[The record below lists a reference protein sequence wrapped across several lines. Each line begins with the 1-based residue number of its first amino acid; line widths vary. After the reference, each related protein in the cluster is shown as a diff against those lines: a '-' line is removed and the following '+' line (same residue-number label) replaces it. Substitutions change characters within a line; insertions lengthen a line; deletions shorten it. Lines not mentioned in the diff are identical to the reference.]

1 MHCAQ
6 VRHHGVV
13 DADVIIAG
21 LGAHGSSAAYAL
33 ASRGAAVLGFDRFAR
48 GHTLGSSS
56 GLSRIIRLSYYE
68 HPDYVPLLRRA
79 WELWRE
85 LERASGEH
93 LLTETGGLYAGPP
106 DGQLVLGALDSA
118 RSHRL
123 DHEVLDTRTLRERY
137 PLFAWLEGWTG
148 VFERQAGWL
157 APERC
162 IETHLRLAERAG
174 ATFRFEEPI
183 ERWGSTFDGI
193 RVTTRG
199 GSYEAKQLVI
209 TAGAWTA
216 KLVPSL
222 ASQLSVER
230 SVLFWFEPRAERD
243 AFARLPVYIVEDTD
257 RIFYGFPYIEGQGV
271 KVAGLHFGDPADPD
285 TLDRTPSADDEERVR
300 GWLRRRVPLANGE
313 RRDAKVCMY
322 TNTVDS
328 HFVIDNLLED
338 SNVVVAS
345 ACSGHG
351 FKFASVIGEI
361 LADLV
366 LEGETEHPIGFLSSE
381 RLGSDLAL

>member
-1 MHCAQ
+1 M
-6 VRHHGVV
+6 
-13 DADVIIAG
+13 
-21 LGAHGSSAAYAL
+21 
-33 ASRGAAVLGFDRFAR
+33 
-48 GHTLGSSS
+48 
-56 GLSRIIRLSYYE
+56 
-68 HPDYVPLLRRA
+68 
-79 WELWRE
+79 
-85 LERASGEH
+85 
-93 LLTETGGLYAGPP
+93 
-106 DGQLVLGALDSA
+106 
-118 RSHRL
+118 
-123 DHEVLDTRTLRERY
+123 
-137 PLFAWLEGWTG
+137 
-148 VFERQAGWL
+148 
-157 APERC
+157 
-162 IETHLRLAERAG
+162 
-174 ATFRFEEPI
+174 
-183 ERWGSTFDGI
+183 
-193 RVTTRG
+193 
-199 GSYEAKQLVI
+199 
-209 TAGAWTA
+209 
-216 KLVPSL
+216 PSL

-366 LEGETEHPIGFLSSE
+366 LDGETEHPIGFLSSE

>member
-106 DGQLVLGALDSA
+106 DGQLVSGALNSA

-366 LEGETEHPIGFLSSE
+366 LDGETEHPIGFLSSE

>member
-6 VRHHGVV
+6 VRHHAHV
-13 DADVIIAG
+13 DAEVIVAG

-48 GHTLGSSS
+48 GHTLGSSG

-85 LERASGEH
+85 LERTSGEH
-93 LLTETGGLYAGPP
+93 LLTQTGGLYAGPP
-106 DGQLVLGALDSA
+106 DGQLVAGALESA
-118 RSHRL
+118 RAHGL
-123 DHEVLDTRTLRERY
+123 EHEVLDTATLRRRY

-148 VFERQAGWL
+148 ILDHQAGWL
-157 APERC
+157 APERS
-162 IETHLRLAERAG
+162 IEAHLHLAERAG
-174 ATFRFEEPI
+174 ATLRFEEPI
-183 ERWGSTFDGI
+183 ERWESTIDGI
-193 RVTTRG
+193 RVITRT
-199 GSYEAKQLVI
+199 GSYEAQQLVV
-209 TAGAWTA
+209 TTGAWTA

-230 SVLFWFEPRAERD
+230 NVLFWFEPRAERD

-257 RIFYGFPYIEGQGV
+257 RFFYGFPYIEGQGV
-271 KVAGLHFGDPADPD
+271 KVAGLHFGDAADPD
-285 TLDRTPSADDEERVR
+285 TIDRTASAGDEERVR
-300 GWLRRRVPLANGE
+300 AWLRRRLPLANGE

-322 TNTVDS
+322 TNSPDG
-328 HFVIDNLLED
+328 HFVIDHLFED
-338 SNVVVAS
+338 SNVIVAS

-366 LEGETEHPIGFLSSE
+366 LQGETAHPIGFLSSE
-381 RLGSDLAL
+381 RLAWDLPL

>member
-183 ERWGSTFDGI
+183 ERWASTFEGI
-193 RVTTRG
+193 RVTTRS

-243 AFARLPVYIVEDTD
+243 AFARLPVYIVEDHD
-257 RIFYGFPYIEGQGV
+257 RMFYGLPYIEGQGV

>member
-1 MHCAQ
+1 M
-6 VRHHGVV
+6 GVV
-13 DADVIIAG
+13 DADVIVAG

-33 ASRGAAVLGFDRFAR
+33 ASRGASVLGFDRFAR
-48 GHTLGSSS
+48 GHTLGSSG

-106 DGQLVLGALDSA
+106 DGQLVSGALDSA

-183 ERWGSTFDGI
+183 ERWGSTFDGV
-193 RVTTRG
+193 RVSTRS

-366 LEGETEHPIGFLSSE
+366 LDGETEHPIGFLSSE

>member
-1 MHCAQ
+1 M
-6 VRHHGVV
+6 
-13 DADVIIAG
+13 
-21 LGAHGSSAAYAL
+21 
-33 ASRGAAVLGFDRFAR
+33 
-48 GHTLGSSS
+48 
-56 GLSRIIRLSYYE
+56 
-68 HPDYVPLLRRA
+68 
-79 WELWRE
+79 
-85 LERASGEH
+85 
-93 LLTETGGLYAGPP
+93 
-106 DGQLVLGALDSA
+106 
-118 RSHRL
+118 
-123 DHEVLDTRTLRERY
+123 
-137 PLFAWLEGWTG
+137 
-148 VFERQAGWL
+148 
-157 APERC
+157 
-162 IETHLRLAERAG
+162 
-174 ATFRFEEPI
+174 
-183 ERWGSTFDGI
+183 
-193 RVTTRG
+193 TTRG

-366 LEGETEHPIGFLSSE
+366 LSGETAHAIGFLSSE
-381 RLGSDLAL
+381 RLGWDLAL